1 LRPRHKPGD
10 KLVPK
15 ARPAQKILK
24 FHAVAWGKVPIELVT
39 VTDKFYA
46 YVYVIFKGKVAFDI
60 WNAY

>member
-1 LRPRHKPGD
+1 MQ

-24 FHAVAWGKVPIELVT
+24 FHAVALGKGPIELVT

-46 YVYVIFKGKVAFDI
+46 YVNVIFKGKVAFDI
-60 WNAY
+60 RNAY